1 MRGIWWANGRFAKI
15 KLKRGG
21 GTFDPDL
28 VGCSVEVWKNF
39 EKSLVLFSL
48 EISLLA
54 YVLQGSMKK
63 SF

>member
-28 VGCSVEVWKNF
+28 DGRLTEVWKNF

-54 YVLQGSMKK
+54 CVLRDSLKK